1 MKQKL
6 HSLLLMVVLLS
17 WSMVIAASDFDDGIL
32 KYTITSPSNLEVQCD
47 GFTDAH
53 KNDESVVIP
62 ETVNYNNRTYAIITV
77 KGFNGSKLSS
87 VKLPQSLKTI
97 GEMAFD
103 GCSNLKEIEIPNGI
117 ETIGRTAFRNCAL
130 TSLVIPVSVKSIA
143 DYAFNN
149 CKHLMEVFFVG
160 NKAPKGIVGTS
171 FDYCHSALTLYVP
184 NKEAYG
190 NAYNMV
196 QYVSFPTNTYTY
208 TGMAP
213 KLEWQNNLKGYTA
226 TLEEA
231 SALDKSV
238 GIHSTNV
245 KVRYSNG
252 VDITVDIPYEYT
264 ITPAPLSLTVN
275 NATREY
281 GNPNPEFSSVIT
293 GFVEGENADN
303 QNMTVNY
310 TCAADRQSNVGNYR
324 ILASVNAPNYEVT
337 YHYGTLAVT
346 KAPLTLK
353 VKNTSRLYGDE
364 NPQFELTYTGLRNN
378 ETSPTWTQAIKVTT
392 TATKKSHCGVY
403 PITVSGGVAQN
414 YQIAEYSNGE
424 LTVSKRPLTVKAI
437 DYERSYGEANPA
449 FKIAYDG
456 FANSDNESCISP
468 KPTLSCEATK
478 ESNAGTYQILVTGG
492 KADDYAITYQYG
504 KLKINPLLLGFK
516 ETYNTVTYNDMSKS
530 ISDLVFQYIP
540 ELNMKYDV
548 SDLKIDIWALD
559 NENKYPQ
566 HVWTVSSG
574 SYSGSYVNYIAD
586 GATDVGKYIITITD
600 IKTPNPNIQLDSKT
614 ARAYLT
620 IEEASNNLQWND
632 DDVIEV
638 KMGEAK
644 ELDIA
649 YDADLYSMFNLGF
662 DESVIQV
669 RASNKETNHAKWY
682 VVGLQEGITKLSFNI
697 SSRKNDWGF
706 YNFGNS
712 QTITK
717 TIKVITST
725 GIGQISNNNDVKEV
739 SRYSVN
745 GQRLT
750 APTKGLNIVKYS
762 DGSVRKEIVK

>member
-32 KYTITSPSNLEVQCD
+32 RYTITSPSNLEVRCD

-77 KGFNGSKLSS
+77 NGFSDRKLSS
-87 VKLPQSLKTI
+87 VKLSQSLKTI
-97 GEMAFD
+97 GDMAFYR
-103 GCSNLKEIEIPNGI
+103 CSNLKEIEIPNGI
-117 ETIGRTAFRNCAL
+117 ETIGNDAFESCGL
-130 TSLVIPVSVKSIA
+130 SSVVIPTSVKKIGS
-143 DYAFNN
+143 YAFGYNRS
-149 CKHLMEVFFVG
+149 LMEVFFLGSEKPEISGVAFY
-160 NKAPKGIVGTS
+160 N
-171 FDYCHSALTLYVP
+171 CHSALTLYVP

-190 NAYNMV
+190 NARNMV
-196 QYVSFPTNTYTY
+196 QYVSFPTSTYTY

-226 TLEEA
+226 TLEDA

-238 GIHSTNV
+238 GAHSANV

-293 GFVEGENADN
+293 GFVEGENAEN
-303 QNMTVNY
+303 QNMTVDY
-310 TCAADRQSNVGNYR
+310 TCDADGQSNVGNYR

-378 ETSPTWTQAIKVTT
+378 ETSPTWTQAVKVAT

-403 PITVSGGVAQN
+403 PITVSGGVSQN
-414 YQIAEYSNGE
+414 YQVAEYANGE
-424 LTVSKRPLTVKAI
+424 LTVSKRPLTVRAL

-456 FANSDNESCISP
+456 FVNSDNESCISP

-478 ESNAGTYQILVTGG
+478 ESNAGTYNILVTGG

-504 KLKINPLLLGFK
+504 KLKVNPLLLGFK
-516 ETYNTVTYNDMSKS
+516 ETYNSVTYNDMSKS
-530 ISDLVFQYIP
+530 ISDLVFQHIP
-540 ELNMKYDV
+540 KLNMKYDV

-559 NENKYPQ
+559 SENKYSQ
-566 HVWTVSSG
+566 HVWNVSSG

-586 GATDVGKYIITITD
+586 GATDVGKYIITITG

-638 KMGEAK
+638 EMGEAK
-644 ELDIA
+644 ELNIA

-712 QTITK
+712 KTITK

-762 DGSVRKEIVK
+762 DGSVKKVVVQ